1 MIGAPGRRSSVQQD
15 SGRITQ
21 LLVQWR
27 AGDPG
32 AESALIE
39 AVYPVL
45 RQLARQRLNRAAPMT
60 LAVTDLVHDAYI
72 KLIDQRDTPFAN
84 RSHFYAISAHVIR
97 RLLVDHQRERM
108 AQKRGGDDVKVT
120 LDAALDVPSIECTVD
135 VLDID
140 RLLTRL
146 ERIKERAAKLVEL
159 RFFAGLSL
167 EEAAENLSVS
177 LATAKRDWQFARAWL
192 NDQLQLSAPP
202 LT

>member
-1 MIGAPGRRSSVQQD
+1 VQEG
-15 SGRITQ
+15 SGKITQ

-45 RQLARQRLNRAAPMT
+45 RQLARQRLSRAAPMT

-72 KLIDQRDTPFAN
+72 KLIDQRDTPFVN

-108 AQKRGGDDVKVT
+108 ALKRGGDDIKVT
-120 LDAALDVPSIECTVD
+120 LDAALDVASIESAVD
-135 VLDID
+135 VLEID

-146 ERIKERAAKLVEL
+146 ERIKDRAAKLVEL

-167 EEAAENLSVS
+167 EEAADSLHVS

-192 NDQLQLSAPP
+192 NDQFQLSPP
-202 LT
+202 TP

>member
-1 MIGAPGRRSSVQQD
+1 MWRPGVQEG
-15 SGRITQ
+15 SGRITE

-27 AGDPG
+27 AGDAG

-45 RQLARQRLNRAAPMT
+45 RQLARQRLSRAAPMT

-108 AQKRGGDDVKVT
+108 ALKRGGEDIRIT
-120 LDAALDVPSIECTVD
+120 LEAALDIPVMESTID

-146 ERIKERAAKLVEL
+146 ERIKDRAAKLVEL

-167 EEAAENLSVS
+167 EEAADSLKVS
-177 LATAKRDWQFARAWL
+177 LVTAKRDWKFARAWL
-192 NDQLQLSAPP
+192 HDQLQPSPP
-202 LT
+202 PA

>member
-1 MIGAPGRRSSVQQD
+1 MPQSS
-15 SGRITQ
+15 SKITQ
-21 LLVQWR
+21 LLSQWR

-45 RQLARQRLNRAAPMT
+45 RQLARQRLNRAGPMT
-60 LAVTDLVHDAYI
+60 LAVTDLVHEAYI
-72 KLIDQRDTPFAN
+72 KLIDQRETPFAN

-108 AQKRGGDDVKVT
+108 ALKRGGDDVRVT
-120 LDAALDVPSIECTVD
+120 LDAALEVPSVEGNVD
-135 VLDID
+135 VLEID

-146 ERIKERAAKLVEL
+146 ERIKDRAAKLVEL

-167 EEAAENLSVS
+167 EEAADNLSIS
-177 LATAKRDWQFARAWL
+177 KATAKRDWQFARAWL
-192 NDQLQLSAPP
+192 TDQLQLSAPP
-202 LT
+202 LA